1 MAKLGKDKIAL
12 FLACASVLG
21 GKTQAM
27 NINKA
32 QSPQTVA
39 AVGGAAS
46 RNNQSDKQR
55 LTKNQKLAIGGAA
68 SLAVV
73 SAVGLTIWGVKRHN
87 DKKLLESALAFLNSN
102 PVIVSASNYDYDD
115 GDFFA
120 SIDLFANYLKLF
132 KDEKT
137 DELKKSKVEIA
148 INGGSIA
155 VRNALNLKFVISKID
170 DKNWNVKKYNIEE
183 GKEELE
189 NEFKLGIGKF
199 QTIKNEEKKVEEKK
213 PVSNIFSNIFDD
225 NLKRIDKLQKEF
237 ESFKK
242 WTNDFTINVNEENQ
256 EIDKSN
262 KKDKKV
268 MSQKELEDYYG
279 MDFSFF

>member
-1 MAKLGKDKIAL
+1 
-12 FLACASVLG
+12 
-21 GKTQAM
+21 
-27 NINKA
+27 
-32 QSPQTVA
+32 
-39 AVGGAAS
+39 
-46 RNNQSDKQR
+46 
-55 LTKNQKLAIGGAA
+55 
-68 SLAVV
+68 
-73 SAVGLTIWGVKRHN
+73 
-87 DKKLLESALAFLNSN
+87 
-102 PVIVSASNYDYDD
+102 
-115 GDFFA
+115 
-120 SIDLFANYLKLF
+120 LKLF